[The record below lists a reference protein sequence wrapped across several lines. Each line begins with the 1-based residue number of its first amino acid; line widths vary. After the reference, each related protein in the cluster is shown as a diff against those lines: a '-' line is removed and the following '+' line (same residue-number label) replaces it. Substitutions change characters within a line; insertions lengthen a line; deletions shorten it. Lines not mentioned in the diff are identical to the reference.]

1 MNRLM
6 LLAAGAAAL
15 TLAACDRGAEVR
27 MEDDANGAAL
37 RTIAKLDCPE
47 KEGKLERVS
56 VAADGLSCAY
66 KTETAEV
73 TLRLVALA
81 GSDAQSVLGPI
92 ETELQGI
99 VPKPKKAADGT
110 ATVTSTTETV
120 EGGEKAE
127 INLPGLHINADDGG
141 AKIRVGNIK
150 IDANDNGQTEVKVGE
165 NTIVNADDGNA
176 EIRMAKSKGDAVRA
190 TYILAAEN
198 TASGYDVVGY
208 EARGPKAGPIVVAVV
223 KARETKGRHDVFDD
237 MKDLVER
244 NVGE

>member
-27 MEDDANGAAL
+27 VQDDANGGAL

-56 VAADGLSCAY
+56 VAADGQSCVY
-66 KTETAEV
+66 KSETADV
-73 TLRLVALA
+73 TLRLVALN
-81 GSDAQSVLGPI
+81 GGEAQSVLGPI

-99 VPKPKKAADGT
+99 VPKPKQADDAA
-110 ATVTSTTETV
+110 ATTTT

-127 INLPGLHINADDGG
+127 ISLPGLHINAGDGG
-141 AKIRVGNIK
+141 ANIRVGNIK
-150 IDANDNGQTEVKVGE
+150 IDASGDGDAEIKVGD
-165 NTIVNADDGNA
+165 NTTINADDGNA

-190 TYILAAEN
+190 TYILARDDAG
-198 TASGYDVVGY
+198 SGYNVVGY
-208 EARGPKAGPIVVAVV
+208 EARGPKAGPIVIATV
-223 KARETKGRHDVFDD
+223 KAREEKGRHDVFND
-237 MKDLVER
+237 MKDLVEH